1 MMEKIPVGIIGIS
14 GYTGLELFKIL
25 SLHPLFEVT
34 YVANSSGQGELA
46 SLHPKLKHICQ
57 ILGSKEPSIN
67 KADPIEA
74 SLACELLFLALPH
87 QESMIFAKKA
97 LQNPKVRI
105 IDLSADYRLEAHNYA
120 KNYCEHED
128 LENLKSAIYGLTEF
142 NAQKIKDAR
151 LVANPGCYPT
161 ASLLAL
167 LPFINLVSS
176 SVFIDAKSGVSGAG
190 KKLTD
195 NTHYP
200 HINENIFA
208 YSPLKHRHQI
218 EIFEKCQQFLDHQD
232 LSPYDGAH
240 KPCPQIHFI
249 PHLTPLTQGML
260 VSIFATLQVELDPIL
275 HLREFYKDSPFIRIC
290 ENPVDVLNVRGS
302 NFCDIYAAMSGK
314 DIYISSSIDN
324 LLRGASAQAVA
335 NANLMYGYSPTL
347 GIPLF

>member
-1 MMEKIPVGIIGIS
+1 MKKIPVGIVGIS
-14 GYTGLELFKIL
+14 GYTGAELLKIL
-25 SLHPLFEVT
+25 SLHPLFEIV
-34 YVANSSGQGELA
+34 YIANSSGQGELTN
-46 SLHPKLKHICQ
+46 LHPKLKDVYK
-57 ILGSKEPSIN
+57 ILKSQEPTIK

-74 SLACELLFLALPH
+74 SSICELLFLALPH
-87 QESMIFAKKA
+87 QESMKFAKQA
-97 LQNPKVRI
+97 LQNPKIRI

-120 KNYCEHED
+120 KNYCQHED

-142 NAQKIKDAR
+142 NGKKLKDAR

-167 LPFINLVSS
+167 LPFIELVNSN
-176 SVFIDAKSGVSGAG
+176 VFIDAKSGVSGAG

-218 EIFEKCQQFLDHQD
+218 EIFEKCQQFLDHQN
-232 LSPYDGAH
+232 LSPYNGIH

-260 VSIFATLQVELDPIL
+260 VSIFATLKVELDPIL
-275 HLREFYKDSPFIRIC
+275 HLKKFYQDSPFVRIC
-290 ENPVDVLNVRGS
+290 ETPVDVLSVRGS

-324 LLRGASAQAVA
+324 LLRGASAQAVV
-335 NANLMYGYSPTL
+335 NANLMYGYSPYL
-347 GIPLF
+347 GIPLFS